1 MEKKRFNINLDDSAF
16 TKERTPV
23 KPLFQPSSKAGQSA
37 AASSSSTTSETTA
50 QPAPPSAGQPLSY
63 AEFIVQSK
71 GHAPPRVPSA
81 PQRVGVSRVAAGTG
95 TGIDTETGSLKQGL
109 SQGAQ
114 GGPDVLSSSSSVGC
128 ERPQDQAQG
137 TKDLG
142 SGGPPGVT
150 EGEGQRA
157 GTEQKQGEGQG
168 SEGSNILGHPKP
180 VGSGNSIIVSPRQ
193 RGNPILKF
201 VRSVPWEFGEV
212 VPDYVL
218 GQTTCALF
226 LRSLCVYNTCFM
238 EFLPC
243 VCDVAFSVPLK
254 AVKHAHLSPGY
265 LDPLASCWIP
275 HHGPGLPLSLP
286 WSTLNPGREVYPLT
300 LPRSDPL
307 TPGPE
312 VPLTPGPEVPSHPCP
327 EVTSHPG
334 PEADPLT
341 PADVPS
347 HPWPGRYL
355 TPTLYPCPEVALS
368 PLPGGALSPR
378 PELLPGPWL
387 LTPGPEGAALS
398 HPWPERFKLELIFL
412 NSPEEAGRYLET
424 YKSYEKK
431 PADLLKEHVE
441 KDYLSKVTDCLTTV
455 KSVNKTDSITLL
467 STFSSL
473 EGIINA
479 AKEDLVLCPGLGPQ
493 KVSRKECV

>member
-16 TKERTPV
+16 TKERAPV

-37 AASSSSTTSETTA
+37 SSSSSTTSETPA

-71 GHAPPRVPSA
+71 SNAPLPSRVPSA
-81 PQRVGVSRVAAGTG
+81 PQRVGLSRVTAGTG
-95 TGIDTETGSLKQGL
+95 TGIDPETGSLKQGPG
-109 SQGAQ
+109 QGAQ
-114 GGPDVLSSSSSVGC
+114 GGPDVMSSSSVGC

-137 TKDLG
+137 TKDPG

-150 EGEGQRA
+150 EGEEGQRA

-168 SEGSNILGHPKP
+168 SEGSNILGHPKQ

-226 LRSLCVYNTCFM
+226 LSLRYHNLNPNYIHDRLKLLDLPNT
-238 EFLPC
+238 P
-243 VCDVAFSVPLK
+243 
-254 AVKHAHLSPGY
+254 LSPK
-265 LDPLASCWIP
+265 DP
-275 HHGPGLPLSLP
+275 HHSLKELARICIMADC
-286 WSTLNPGREVYPLT
+286 TLIL
-300 LPRSDPL
+300 
-307 TPGPE
+307 
-312 VPLTPGPEVPSHPCP
+312 
-327 EVTSHPG
+327 
-334 PEADPLT
+334 A
-341 PADVPS
+341 
-347 HPWPGRYL
+347 W
-355 TPTLYPCPEVALS
+355 
-368 PLPGGALSPR
+368 
-378 PELLPGPWL
+378 
-387 LTPGPEGAALS
+387 
-398 HPWPERFKLELIFL
+398 
-412 NSPEEAGRYLET
+412 SPEEVGRYLET

-473 EGIINA
+473 EGIITA
-479 AKEDLVLCPGLGPQ
+479 TKEDLVLCPGLGPQ
-493 KVSRKECV
+493 KARRLYDVLHQPFLKARKKDS